1 MSSLLDGLNPEQ
13 REVVCATDGP
23 VLVLAGAGTGK
34 TRAVTRRIAYLVKRG
49 LAQPEEILAVTFTN
63 KAAGEMRERVA
74 ELVGSKRAKDI
85 LLSTF
90 HSFCVHVLRAE
101 IESLGYRRNF
111 SIASESDA
119 RTLLRRVLEDLA
131 DSTKTGM
138 SPDELLSRISLYKNG
153 AGRVPDNAHDNGSAH
168 TAQPHPRVRAS
179 STPAGEGGRDKPEPA
194 PDDKYARWTPEIID
208 RYQSALRAANTLDF
222 DDLLALTLRLWRE
235 HPGILRRY
243 QQRFR
248 YVMVDEFQ
256 DTNPVQFDLLR
267 ALVASHRN
275 LCVVGD
281 DDQAI
286 YSWRGA
292 GIENIVEF
300 ETRFPDARVIRLE
313 QNYRSTKVILD
324 AANSVIANNEYRR
337 EKKLWTT
344 QDAGREIDWLITGD
358 DEHEAKEAVAWFRHI
373 RQRTGASFKDFAIL
387 YRSNI
392 QSRPIEIA
400 FRQAGIPYMVFG
412 GQAFFERAEV
422 KDIVSYLRVLAN
434 PRDEAAFLRVVNV
447 PRRGIGD
454 ATLHEVHELCRTE
467 SLTLGKGLAAVLIR
481 GKAPQQAA
489 NGIRD
494 FLDLLTDFRRKLRD
508 GKSRLSDC
516 VRQLID
522 RIDYRGELGRVCK
535 TPEQAEMRWANVSA
549 VADAVAEYESRF
561 AQPTLAGFL
570 DESSL
575 DSAWD
580 KRGAKDSSRDAVSLM
595 TIHSAKGLEFPFVF
609 IVGAEEG
616 LTPHD
621 RSLKEGALEEER
633 RLFYV
638 ALTRAQ
644 RHATIF
650 EAVSR
655 QRNGRERMTQTSRFV
670 KEIPETLIRPRI
682 LAVRDMVQERVGAGP
697 QANAKTNRA
706 KTKTRARRGSR
717 R

>member
-49 LAQPEEILAVTFTN
+49 LAEPEEILAVTFTN

-74 ELVGSKRAKDI
+74 ELVGAKRAKGI

-90 HSFCVHVLRAE
+90 HAFCVHVLRAE

-131 DSTKTGM
+131 DSTKVGM
-138 SPDELLSRISLYKNG
+138 SSDELLSRISMFKNG
-153 AGRVPDNAHDNGSAH
+153 AGANGEDVPDPNPS
-168 TAQPHPRVRAS
+168 
-179 STPAGEGGRDKPEPA
+179 
-194 PDDKYARWTPEIID
+194 PDDKYARWTPEVIE

-235 HPGILRRY
+235 HPGILKRY

-256 DTNPVQFDLLR
+256 DTNPVQFALLR
-267 ALVASHRN
+267 NLVAAHRN

-300 ETRFPDARVIRLE
+300 ERHFADARVIRLE

-344 QDAGREIDWLITGD
+344 QEAGREIDWLITGD
-358 DEHEAKEAVAWFRHI
+358 DEHEAKEVVAWFQRI
-373 RQRTGASFKDFAIL
+373 QQRTGAAFKDFALL

-392 QSRPIEIA
+392 QSRPFEIA
-400 FRQAGIPYMVFG
+400 FRQAGIPYVVFG

-422 KDIVSYLRVLAN
+422 KDIVAYLRVLSN

-454 ATLHEVHELCRTE
+454 ATLHEVHELCRVE
-467 SLTLGKGLAAVLIR
+467 SLTLGKSLAAVLIR
-481 GKAPQQAA
+481 GKAPLQAA
-489 NGIRD
+489 NGIRS
-494 FLDLLTDFRRKLRD
+494 FLDMLSDFRRRLRD
-508 GKSRLSDC
+508 GKQRLSDC
-516 VRQLID
+516 VRELVD

-535 TPEQAEMRWANVSA
+535 TPEQAEMRWTNVMA
-549 VADAVAEYESRF
+549 VADAVADYEARF
-561 AQPTLAGFL
+561 TNPTLAGFL

-575 DSAWD
+575 DGSRDQRGGQD
-580 KRGAKDSSRDAVSLM
+580 KARDAVSLM
-595 TIHSAKGLEFPFVF
+595 TIHSAKGLEYPFVF

-616 LTPHD
+616 LMPHE
-621 RSLKEGALEEER
+621 RSLKEGGLEEER

-655 QRNGRERMTQTSRFV
+655 IRNGRERMTHTSRFI
-670 KEIPETLIRPRI
+670 KEIPEALIKSRV
-682 LAVRDMVQERVGAGP
+682 LAVRDMVQERVGDGA
-697 QANAKTNRA
+697 AKAKKPKRKARA
-706 KTKTRARRGSR
+706 KRAAR
-717 R
+717 